1 MQSGYVLTVT
11 QLNEYVAGLL
21 QRDVLLRSLSV
32 RGEVSGLKRHSSG
45 HVYFTLKDGGAL
57 VRCVMFRQDA
67 MQCGVA
73 FSDGMEIVA
82 QGHAAL
88 YARDGQYQ
96 FYVKTVTG
104 EGEGELYRRF
114 LMMKT
119 RLQARGWFDE
129 AHKKPIPRFPRRIGI
144 VTSNTGAAVRDII
157 KIIESRT
164 SLTDMIVF
172 PVLVQGSEAA
182 ADIAATI
189 DMINRDFDDID
200 TLIVGRGGGSMED
213 LWAFN
218 EEIVARAIYRSR
230 IPVISAVGHEIDFTI
245 ADFVADRRAET
256 PTAAAEMAVP
266 NIRELMQRAESWQNS
281 LMADLKKKVSYAD
294 LRAEKLFAEM
304 RHVLQGRVN
313 AYRHELES
321 CRLLLDENHPYRVLR
336 KGYAVLEDAA
346 GRNLASIGDLRD
358 GQSYRLKLKD
368 GSATFRVTELAVTKE
383 ERNDDI

>member
-1 MQSGYVLTVT
+1 MALKPITVT
-11 QLNEYVAGLL
+11 QLNQYISRVLTTDPLL
-21 QRDVLLRSLSV
+21 GNLTVT
-32 RGEVSGLKRHSSG
+32 GEISNLKYHSSG
-45 HVYFTLKDGGAL
+45 HLYFSI
-57 VRCVMFRQDA
+57 
-67 MQCGVA
+67 
-73 FSDGMEIVA
+73 SDENSKINCFFPA
-82 QGHAAL
+82 Q
-88 YARDGQYQ
+88 YARGLHYELGDGLAVIIHGYLNVYKKGGTYTL
-96 FYVKTVTG
+96 FVRSIEIAG
-104 EGEGELYRRF
+104 EGNLAMAFQMLKEKLDAEGL
-114 LMMKT
+114 
-119 RLQARGWFDE
+119 FDP

-189 DMINRDFDDID
+189 DMINRNFDNID

-266 NIRELMQRAESWQNS
+266 DIRELMQRAESWQNS

-346 GRNLASIGDLRD
+346 GRNLASISDLRD